1 MHLISVEAVASTE
14 KKALIIGHMPMI
26 NRAWMH
32 IHIFFHKID
41 RGALHFVIIITMKGE
56 RDISIRT

>member
-1 MHLISVEAVASTE
+1 LKEIIYKDILKYIYNLIWLCMHLISVEAVASTE

-32 IHIFFHKID
+32 IHIFFPQN
-41 RGALHFVIIITMKGE
+41 
-56 RDISIRT
+56 